1 MPITLAMKRLCR
13 RSRIG
18 LVAVAL
24 GGLCLS
30 FSGCGQSDDNFERVI
45 VSGAVT
51 FDGQPIS
58 SGRIRFIPTGDNN
71 APVAGAVID
80 AGRYS
85 VTNKG
90 GVPIGAY
97 RVEITAERLMKGADP
112 DADIP
117 TLEQY
122 IPVRYNRSS
131 NLTLSVPSGQPTLE
145 QNFPLEK

>member
-1 MPITLAMKRLCR
+1 MPTILVMERLCR
-13 RSRIG
+13 RSRTG
-18 LVAVAL
+18 LTAAAL
-24 GGLCLS
+24 AGLCLM
-30 FSGCGQSDDNFERVI
+30 FSGCGQSDDNFERVV

-51 FDGQPIS
+51 FDGQPIH

-71 APVAGAVID
+71 SPVAGAVID

-97 RVEITAERLMKGADP
+97 RVEITAERLVKGANP
-112 DADIP
+112 EADIP
-117 TLEQY
+117 ALEQY

-131 NLTLSVPSGQPTLE
+131 GLTLSVPSGQPTLE